1 MFDPLQSYHRALT
14 HLSRRQLL
22 NAAWKLG
29 AAAVLQP
36 IATSR
41 LFAQPVFGSYPFTL
55 GVASG
60 DPWPASVVLW
70 TRLAPDPLNGG
81 GMPAAKLE
89 VGWEIARDQAFRMI
103 EQKGVEIARPELGH
117 SVHVEVNGLQPGREY
132 WYRFRAGSEV
142 SQVGRTKTAPPA
154 GAAVDRLRFAVCGC
168 NHYEAGYFTA
178 FRGIADEHFDFVFHS
193 GDYIYEDRADGGRTQ
208 AVVRQH
214 NSQEIFTVVDYR
226 NRYALYKSD
235 RNLAA
240 AHASAPF
247 IMAWDDHEVDNDYAG
262 SADEHD
268 TPPEVFL
275 LRRAAAYQAYYEN
288 MPLRRAA
295 FPTGPDMRLYRRLQ
309 FGSLIDMSV
318 LDTRQYR
325 SDQACGGGVVTGCA
339 AAADPSR
346 TMLGTEQERWLFEHL
361 PTVRANWTVVAQQV
375 PMFARDASGA
385 NPQAQYS
392 MDKWDG
398 YTAARERVFA
408 RLKESRAPNPIVLS
422 GDVHMHYGSD
432 LKIDFRNPRSETIGV
447 EFTNTSITS
456 GSDGTDVAT
465 IWDQIRGDNPHIKYH
480 SARRGYIA
488 CTATPATMRADF
500 KILDRVTIP
509 DQPIRTGGSVV
520 VEAGRPGAL
529 LSS

>member
-1 MFDPLQSYHRALT
+1 MTTRFNFYAQTLNR
-14 HLSRRQLL
+14 LSRRELL

-36 IATSR
+36 ISSSGI
-41 LFAQPVFGSYPFTL
+41 FAQAVFGSYPFTL

-60 DPWPASVVLW
+60 DPWPDGVVLW

-81 GMPAAKLE
+81 GMPAARVE

-132 WYRFRAGSEV
+132 WYRFHAGSEV

-154 GAAVDRLRFAVCGC
+154 DTATDQLRFAVCGC

-178 FRGIADEHFDFVFHS
+178 FRGIADERFDFVFHS
-193 GDYIYEDRADGGRTQ
+193 GDYIYEDRADGGRNP

-235 RNLAA
+235 RNLIA
-240 AHASAPF
+240 AHVSAPF

-262 SADEHD
+262 TAEEHD

-288 MPLRRAA
+288 MPVRHAA
-295 FPTGPDMRLYRRLQ
+295 FPTGPNMRMYRRLT
-309 FGSLIDMSV
+309 FGTLMDMNV

-325 SDQACGGGVVTGCA
+325 SDQVCGGGLVTGCT
-339 AAADPSR
+339 AAADPAR
-346 TMLGTEQERWLFEHL
+346 TMLGTEQERWLFEQL
-361 PTVRANWTVVAQQV
+361 PTVRAKWTVIAQQV

-398 YTAARERVFA
+398 YTADRDRVFA
-408 RLKESRAPNPIVLS
+408 RLRETKAPNPIVLS

-432 LKIDFRNPRSETIGV
+432 LKMDFRNPRSETIGV

-465 IWDQIRGDNPHIKYH
+465 IWDQIRGANPHVKYH

-488 CTATPATMRADF
+488 CTVTPATMRADF

-529 LSS
+529 SS

>member
-1 MFDPLQSYHRALT
+1 MAPILNFYNHALNG
-14 HLSRRQLL
+14 LSRRQLL
-22 NAAWKLG
+22 NVAWKLG
-29 AAAVLQP
+29 AGTILQP
-36 IATSR
+36 LVSAQT
-41 LFAQPVFGSYPFTL
+41 LAQPIFGSYPFTL

-60 DPWPASVVLW
+60 DPWPTSVVLW
-70 TRLAPDPLNGG
+70 TRLAPDPIHGG
-81 GMPAAKLE
+81 GMPAQKLE
-89 VGWEIARDQAFRMI
+89 VGWEIARDQAFRTI
-103 EQKGVEIARPELGH
+103 DQKGVEIARPELGH

-132 WYRFRAGSEV
+132 WYRFHAGSEV
-142 SQVGRTKTAPPA
+142 SRTGRTKTAPPA
-154 GAAVDRLRFAVCGC
+154 DAALDRLRFAMCGC

-178 FRGIADEHFDFVFHS
+178 FRGIADEAFDFVFHS
-193 GDYIYEDRADGGRTQ
+193 GDYIYEDRADGGRNP

-214 NSQEIFTVVDYR
+214 NSEELFTLVDYR

-235 RNLAA
+235 HNLSA

-262 SADEHD
+262 NADERD

-295 FPTGPDMRLYRRLQ
+295 FPRGPDMRMYRRLK
-309 FGSLIDMSV
+309 FGTLIDMSV

-325 SDQACGGGVVTGCA
+325 SDQVCGGGIVTGCT
-339 AAADPSR
+339 AAADPARSI
-346 TMLGTEQERWLFEHL
+346 LGEEQERWLFEQL
-361 PTVRANWTVVAQQV
+361 PTVKATWTVIAQQV

-398 YTAARERVFA
+398 YTADRDRVFA
-408 RLKESRAPNPIVLS
+408 RLRETKAPNPIVLS
-422 GDVHMHYGSD
+422 GDVHNHYGSD
-432 LKIDFRNPRSETIGV
+432 LKMDFRNPRSETIGA

-456 GSDGTDVAT
+456 GSDGTEVAT
-465 IWDQIRGDNPHIKYH
+465 IWEQIRSANPHVKYH
-480 SARRGYIA
+480 SARRGYVA
-488 CTATPATMRADF
+488 CTATPASMRADF

-520 VEAGRPGAL
+520 VEAGRPGAV
-529 LSS
+529 LS